1 MAGNVRYF
9 ARIRCGMM
17 TRVVLLES
25 RLAFQMK
32 TYPLE
37 FSPQRGIFFDGPI
50 GFVDGN
56 DSHDKESEGEELQH
70 GFALFV

>member
-1 MAGNVRYF
+1 
-9 ARIRCGMM
+9 M

-25 RLAFQMK
+25 RLVESRIAFQMK

-37 FSPQRGIFFDGPI
+37 LDPQRGIFFDGPI

-56 DSHDKESEGEELQH
+56 DSHDKESEDEELQH